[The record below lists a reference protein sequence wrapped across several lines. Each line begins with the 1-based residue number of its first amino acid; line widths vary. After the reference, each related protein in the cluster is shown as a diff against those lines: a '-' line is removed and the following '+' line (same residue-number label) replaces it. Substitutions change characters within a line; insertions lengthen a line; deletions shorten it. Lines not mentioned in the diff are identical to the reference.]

1 MVEIIILIRDDDNF
15 KTDNTSV
22 NLLKLTFE
30 ITNKLNVGN

>member
-1 MVEIIILIRDDDNF
+1 MVEIMILIRDDDNF